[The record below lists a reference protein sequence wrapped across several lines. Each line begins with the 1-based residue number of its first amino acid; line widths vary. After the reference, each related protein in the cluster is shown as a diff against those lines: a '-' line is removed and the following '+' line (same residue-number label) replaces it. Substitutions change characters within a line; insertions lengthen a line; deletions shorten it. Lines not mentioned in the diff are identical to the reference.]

1 MPVVFPESVNIM
13 TIVGFNF
20 TKIHVERKTQ
30 ATGKVNIT
38 NNVSIKSVEESSL
51 SLGPNKQ
58 TGLRFSFEFV
68 TKYEPGIGEIIL
80 NGDVLTIENEET
92 HKLILNEWKQEE
104 KVNKQTMTKILN
116 HVLKKA
122 NLEALILSREINL
135 PSPIPLP
142 KVQDK

>member
-1 MPVVFPESVNIM
+1 M

-20 TKIHVERKTQ
+20 TKMHVERKSQ
-30 ATGKVNIT
+30 VSGKVNIT
-38 NNVSIKSVEESSL
+38 NNVSIKSVEESQL

-58 TGLRFSFEFV
+58 TGLKFGFEFV
-68 TKYEPGIGEIIL
+68 TKYEPGIGEIL
-80 NGDVLTIENEET
+80 LTGEVLTIEQDEK
-92 HKLILNEWKQEE
+92 HKAILAEWEAEE
-104 KVNKQTMTKILN
+104 KVNKETMTKILN
-116 HVLKKA
+116 HVLKKS